1 MKSKSLILFI
11 FTMFSM
17 TFFNA
22 CGDLADINST
32 GKTDSNVQYST
43 VFSDYYYVGE
53 DVLNQLESQYGSVES
68 RATSMLSDKD
78 VMELDIES
86 ELNSCGITSD
96 TVRLYI
102 NRINGVIETD
112 FSADVILKMINNIQS
127 EALTA
132 LFESENDK
140 DAVMIYAEAV
150 KAALVYWDKID
161 SGASENRS
169 LWSRVRKH
177 APKIISK
184 GIEAVTIII
193 KRIPPQY

>member
-1 MKSKSLILFI
+1 
-11 FTMFSM
+11 MFSM